1 MNSSIAPASLSR
13 VSRNAVF
20 DLMTTSIASVDS
32 LVVPTDGVPAFRSAA
47 AAPGAPVRRTL
58 EPRIALL
65 KYLPACII
73 VAAMCTGRAEAQLL
87 VTDSDS
93 CVITRTEEFA
103 GAALAGHINGGAE
116 LYREYGFKHLAVHYV
131 RLLSGQADN
140 QHDEGGDRTL
150 PPGRQDN
157 PRLPQGQV
165 DTTLLRGSNH
175 IGLQEE
181 PQSSP
186 VSAEEELVVESY
198 QMQSPLAAYGIY
210 SISRHECGERDTAF
224 TYSCSGPYQI
234 QCAADSWY
242 VRILNGT
249 GSLRAQAGSRALLRS
264 LALRTGQPRIQLP
277 GLFLSPALDG
287 MQDRVLLMTGTLGVQ
302 NGLPDWSD
310 LLEGVDRFA
319 LYAVRLDGEHG
330 IVAELQLSNGED
342 AARVAQVIGVPT
354 GERAVRQTAG
364 PIKGYAL
371 WRSPVTLRV
380 LETTAP
386 RSALGGFLS
395 GLSSAED

>member
-1 MNSSIAPASLSR
+1 MNSSISLY
-13 VSRNAVF
+13 
-20 DLMTTSIASVDS
+20 
-32 LVVPTDGVPAFRSAA
+32 
-47 AAPGAPVRRTL
+47 
-58 EPRIALL
+58 IALL
-65 KYLPACII
+65 KHLAPCII
-73 VAAMCTGRAEAQLL
+73 VAAMCTGRVEAQLV
-87 VTDSDS
+87 VTGSDS

-116 LYREYGFKHLAVHYV
+116 LYREYGFKHLTVHYV
-131 RLLSGQADN
+131 QLHSGRAGN
-140 QHDEGGDRTL
+140 Q
-150 PPGRQDN
+150 P
-157 PRLPQGQV
+157 
-165 DTTLLRGSNH
+165 
-175 IGLQEE
+175 
-181 PQSSP
+181 
-186 VSAEEELVVESY
+186 SAEEGLVVESY

-249 GSLRAQAGSRALLRS
+249 GSPRAQAGSRALLRS
-264 LALRTGQPRIQLP
+264 LARRIGQPRIQLP

-287 MQDRVLLMTGTLGVQ
+287 MEDRVLLMTGPLGVQ

-319 LYAVRLDGEHG
+319 LYAVRLDGERG
-330 IVAELQLSNGED
+330 IVAELQQSDGED
-342 AARVAQVIGVPT
+342 APRVAQQVGVPA

-371 WRSPVTLRV
+371 WRSPVTLRL
-380 LETTAP
+380 LETSAP
-386 RSALGGFLS
+386 RSALGGLLS
-395 GLSSAED
+395 GLSSAAD